1 MALKCEHPWTSG
13 KDPFGKHVRH
23 VQSSAHGL
31 VKLQPSKAVAS
42 CATMRVQGFDI
53 TVVSGLKGIGMC
65 I

>member
-1 MALKCEHPWTSG
+1 MALKPWTSG

-23 VQSSAHGL
+23 VHSSASSAHGL

-42 CATMRVQGFDI
+42 CATMRVQGFHI
-53 TVVSGLKGIGMC
+53 TLVSTLKGIGMC